1 MGWQSFIALSLSF
14 LITALIKG
22 RCGASGLIWHWK
34 GAVRKTD
41 EGSLVSFGALDGDL
55 FHYHA
60 VSVHNAVA
68 VIALDPA
75 GSYGQPVTHLS
86 WLSLSFGLFGRLFRR
101 NDLGAAYRTQ
111 LKYRHLPHG
120 FTAMDGMPF
129 CASLTCVC

>member
-14 LITALIKG
+14 LITALIK
-22 RCGASGLIWHWK
+22 RKMRRIRPYLALEK
-34 GAVRKTD
+34 VRFEKTD

-101 NDLGAAYRTQ
+101 NDLGA
-111 LKYRHLPHG
+111 LIVL
-120 FTAMDGMPF
+120 
-129 CASLTCVC
+129 S